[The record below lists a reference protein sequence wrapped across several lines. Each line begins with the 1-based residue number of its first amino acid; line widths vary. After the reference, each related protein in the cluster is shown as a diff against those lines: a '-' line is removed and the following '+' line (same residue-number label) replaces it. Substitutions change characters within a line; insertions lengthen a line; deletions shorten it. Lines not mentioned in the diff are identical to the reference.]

1 MQSVLPEAEQK
12 KMQHQLINLFRHAD
26 QSIKRVIR
34 KKLEGTG
41 VYRSQHRL
49 LMILGSHPDSSQTEL
64 AEKMDISP
72 AAVAVTLKKLERGGY
87 ISRQCL
93 AEDNRMNHV
102 GMTEKGQEAIDKS
115 IICFR
120 EIEEAVFQGFSQE
133 EMELFY
139 RFFQRVIEN
148 GESYYR
154 ELLRREKEAQK
165 ER

>member
-1 MQSVLPEAEQK
+1 
-12 KMQHQLINLFRHAD
+12 
-26 QSIKRVIR
+26 
-34 KKLEGTG
+34 
-41 VYRSQHRL
+41 
-49 LMILGSHPDSSQTEL
+49 
-64 AEKMDISP
+64 MDISP